1 MMMIMFENGKKNH
14 MKYDDEDGN
23 LKDERVA
30 AGGVHCVLYILC
42 VVYILYMVYMVHVY
56 IYGIWYIWHMYTIYN
71 KIMKMATLKTSG
83 LQPVAHLTMAYMS
96 QAALLLELWAGVA
109 LMMIIIIMVVIFMIF
124 YDFGDFDDFYDFR

>member
-42 VVYILYMVYMVHVY
+42 VVYIIDKLYMVYIWYMYTYMVY
-56 IYGIWYIWHMYTIYN
+56 SIYGICIQYT
-71 KIMKMATLKTSG
+71 KQL
-83 LQPVAHLTMAYMS
+83 
-96 QAALLLELWAGVA
+96 
-109 LMMIIIIMVVIFMIF
+109 
-124 YDFGDFDDFYDFR
+124 